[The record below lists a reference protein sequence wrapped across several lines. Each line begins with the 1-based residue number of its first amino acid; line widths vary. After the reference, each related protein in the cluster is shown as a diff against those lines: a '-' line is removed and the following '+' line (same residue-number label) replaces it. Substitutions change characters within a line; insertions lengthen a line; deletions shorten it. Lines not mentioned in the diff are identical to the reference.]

1 MCKFQCYILNGM
13 ALESSVVIV
22 VRGKNEGLY

>member
-1 MCKFQCYILNGM
+1 MCKFQCHILMGI
-13 ALESSVVIV
+13 ALEVSVVIV

>member
-1 MCKFQCYILNGM
+1 MCKIQCYILPGI
-13 ALESSVVIV
+13 ALELSVVIV

>member
-1 MCKFQCYILNGM
+1 MCKFQCHIAYGM
-13 ALESSVVIV
+13 VLEHSVVIV

>member
-1 MCKFQCYILNGM
+1 MCKFQCHISHGV
-13 ALESSVVIV
+13 ALETSVVIV

>member
-1 MCKFQCYILNGM
+1 MCKIQCYILPGI
-13 ALESSVVIV
+13 ALEASVVIV

>member
-1 MCKFQCYILNGM
+1 MCKIQCYILPGI
-13 ALESSVVIV
+13 ALETSVVIV

>member
-1 MCKFQCYILNGM
+1 MCKIQCYILSGI
-13 ALESSVVIV
+13 ALEPSVVIV

>member
-1 MCKFQCYILNGM
+1 MCKIQCYIAHGM
-13 ALESSVVIV
+13 VLEPSVLIV

>member
-1 MCKFQCYILNGM
+1 MCKIQCHIAYSM
-13 ALESSVVIV
+13 VLEPSVLIV

>member
-13 ALESSVVIV
+13 ALEFSVVIV

>member
-1 MCKFQCYILNGM
+1 MCKIQCYILPGI
-13 ALESSVVIV
+13 ALEPSVVIV

>member
-1 MCKFQCYILNGM
+1 MCKIQFYILPGI
-13 ALESSVVIV
+13 ALEPSVVIV

>member
-1 MCKFQCYILNGM
+1 MCKIQCYILPGM
-13 ALESSVVIV
+13 ALEPSVVIV

>member
-1 MCKFQCYILNGM
+1 MCKIQCYILPGM
-13 ALESSVVIV
+13 ALEHSVVIV